1 MVSNKFFAPPS
12 SMFIDFVFL
21 FISIYFIFELRC
33 IKIGFCLIGFTRQNP
48 IKIGFR
54 NRTSCD
60 YLNAPTSYEIA
71 LTASTLVLAR
81 RRARFAS
88 IICLFPSAFL
98 KLASAISRVF

>member
-1 MVSNKFFAPPS
+1 MVSNKFFAPPFS
-12 SMFIDFVFL
+12 IFIDFVFL
-21 FISIYFIFELRC
+21 FIFELGC
-33 IKIGFCLIGFTRQNP
+33 IKIGFCLVGFCRVNA

-54 NRTSCD
+54 NRNFLT
-60 YLNAPTSYEIA
+60 YLNAPISYEIA

-98 KLASAISRVF
+98 KLTSASSRVS